1 MEGKGLPER
10 IKKAAV
16 SEIKKYGFRRF
27 TMDDLA
33 ARLKVSKKTI
43 YKEFASK
50 QDLITAILTEEFER
64 EAAGMTAIS
73 AKNEHWFDRL
83 NELVTLCAEGRFSP
97 VLLEEASLFFPE
109 QAKLIEN
116 RYNMIKQHYAF
127 LLQEGARSGHIQADI
142 NIDLLVI
149 IMDELFNQNCS
160 RVIDQSKGISLAQ
173 RLEEI
178 KKILFFGVIRREW

>member
-1 MEGKGLPER
+1 MEGKGLPDR

-43 YKEFASK
+43 YKSFASK
-50 QDLITAILTEEFER
+50 QELITAILSDEFEQ
-64 EAAGMTAIS
+64 EAARIATIV
-73 AKNEHWFDRL
+73 AKDEHWFDRL
-83 NELVTLCAEGRFSP
+83 NELVDLCAEGRFSP
-97 VLLEEASLFFPE
+97 ALLEEANLFFPE

-116 RYNMIKQHYAF
+116 RYSIIKQQYTF
-127 LLQEGARSGHIQADI
+127 LLQEGLSKGHIQPDI
-142 NIDLLVI
+142 HLDLLVI
-149 IMDELFNQNCS
+149 IMDELINQNCS
-160 RVIDQSKGISLAQ
+160 RIIEQSKGISLVQ

>member
-1 MEGKGLPER
+1 MEGKGLSER
-10 IKKAAV
+10 IKKAAIA
-16 SEIKKYGFRRF
+16 EIKKYGFRRF

-43 YKEFASK
+43 YKSFASK
-50 QDLITAILTEEFER
+50 QELIAAILSDEFEQ
-64 EAAGMTAIS
+64 EAAKAIAIV
-73 AKNEHWFDRL
+73 AKDEHWFDRL
-83 NELVTLCAEGRFSP
+83 NELADLCAGGRFSP
-97 VLLEEASLFFPE
+97 ALLEEASFYFPE

-116 RYNMIKQHYAF
+116 RYNIIKQEYTF
-127 LLQEGARSGHIQADI
+127 LLQEGARLGHIQPDV

-149 IMDELFNQNCS
+149 IMDELFNQNCP
-160 RVIDQSKGISLAQ
+160 RVIEQSKALTLAQ